1 MQCSSFAKYCLVKI
15 WKISNRDGNISH
27 YYPDFIVK
35 LPKNRIVIVETK
47 GNADLDTPLKMQR
60 LRQWCEDVNKA
71 QDRVKYECVYAEQ
84 EEFEKYGAK
93 SFCEMKNFMRDNI

>member
-1 MQCSSFAKYCLVKI
+1 MPACAKNYLAANFKLDYV
-15 WKISNRDGNISH
+15 NRDGNISH

-47 GNADLDTPLKMQR
+47 GAMPNLDTRSKCKR

-84 EEFEKYGAK
+84 EEFEKYGRRVFVK
-93 SFCEMKNFMRDNI
+93 